1 MRSKDFPL
9 EVKHLGNVKK
19 AFIFVALATCFVT
32 SCSYV
37 RTTQEPLRY
46 VTTIARTDARF
57 GEAFGLVFSKQYLY
71 VTDGQNGEVTWS
83 IPGNGEIFTIK
94 GLDTPSGICIADDGK
109 SIIADSGRNA
119 IYRVDIEPVL
129 IAGIE
134 GKRGADDG
142 ASPSATFNGPVGI
155 SCVGDKVIIADTY
168 NDRIRVIENGN
179 VRTLAGSAQGF
190 QDGVAAMFDTPTGV
204 AVWQDKV
211 LVADMGN
218 RRIRVIEPDGRV
230 WTLAGNGESN
240 LRDGSLLSA
249 SFVAPTAVAVDP
261 NGVIYIADGNAI
273 REISGPIPIVKTVAG
288 LERGLADGEGLRARF
303 NRPTGLAFDDNGDL
317 LIADSENRVI
327 RKLTS
332 DPTATKI
339 TPEQIAALD
348 DKPEE
353 FRKAAPARWPFDP
366 ATAKRDIAGT
376 LGEIRGKMTPAA
388 DNVWFHNGL
397 DVAGAFGETARFV
410 RSEKALRVDA
420 AENFGT
426 LRELIRLPTM
436 GYIHIRL
443 GRDKDG
449 KLFGDE
455 RFQFSK
461 DPSGKLINVRVA
473 RGTRFESGE
482 PIGTLN
488 PMKHVHLIAGRSGRE
503 MNAIDAL
510 TLPGIA
516 DSRPPTIE
524 SVSLFTQNWQPIETT
539 NGIPRIKQ
547 GDQLRIVVRAYDQV
561 DGNSER
567 RRLGVYGVS
576 YQLSLGDAQAAEI
589 KFDRMPSN
597 VFVSLLYANNSH
609 SGATG
614 ETIFNY
620 IATNSLIDGRAREG
634 FVNTASLEPGKV
646 TATVNVTDY
655 FGNRASKQIEFEVII

>member
-1 MRSKDFPL
+1 
-9 EVKHLGNVKK
+9 VKYLRNIIILLGLFTLVT
-19 AFIFVALATCFVT
+19 AFAP

-37 RTTQEPLRY
+37 DTSAEPLKY
-46 VTTIARTDARF
+46 VTTVAGTRGEF
-57 GEAFGLVFSKQYLY
+57 GETFSVVFRNGSVY
-71 VTDGQNGEVTWS
+71 VSDGEKGEVARLTANRENQVE
-83 IPGNGEIFTIK
+83 G
-94 GLDTPSGICIADDGK
+94 GLGTPSGITFGK
-109 SIIADSGRNA
+109 NGDLLVADSGRNT
-119 IYRVDIEPVL
+119 IYKLDPSPTTV
-129 IAGIE
+129 AGN
-134 GKRGADDG
+134 GSRGFRDG
-142 ASPSATFNGPVGI
+142 PSSEAQFNGPTGI
-155 SCVGDKVIIADTY
+155 AYRESDDKIYIADTY
-168 NDRIRVIENGN
+168 NDKIRVIENGN
-179 VRTLAGSAQGF
+179 VQTLAGSTKGF
-190 QDGVAAMFDTPTGV
+190 QDGVSSMFDTPTCI
-204 AVWQDKV
+204 AIWNDKL

-218 RRIRVIEPDGRV
+218 RRIRVVEADGRV

-273 REISGPIPIVKTVAG
+273 REISGPIPMVKTVAG

-303 NRPTGLAFDDNGDL
+303 NRPTGLAIDDNGDL

-332 DPTATKI
+332 DANATKI
-339 TPEQIAALD
+339 TPEEIAALD

-353 FRKAAPARWPFDP
+353 FRNAAPARWPFDP

-397 DVAGAFGETARFV
+397 DVAGAYGETARFV
-410 RSEKALRVDA
+410 RSEKVLRVDA

-426 LRELIRLPTM
+426 LRELIRMPTM

-449 KLFGDE
+449 RLFGDE
-455 RFQFSK
+455 RFQFAK
-461 DPSGKLINVRVA
+461 DPSGKLVNVRVA
-473 RGTRFESGE
+473 RGARFEAGE

-488 PMKHVHLIAGRSGRE
+488 PMNHVHLIAGRSGRE

-510 TLPGIA
+510 TLPGIS
-516 DSRPPTIE
+516 DTRPPTIE
-524 SVSLFTQNWQPIETT
+524 SVSLFSQNWQPIETT
-539 NGIPRIKQ
+539 NGIPRIRQ

-576 YQLSLGDAQAAEI
+576 YTLSRGDAQATEI

-597 VFVSLLYANNSH
+597 LFVSLLYANNSH

-620 IATNSLIDGRAREG
+620 IATNSLIDGKARES

-646 TATVNVTDY
+646 TATLNVTDY
-655 FGNRASKQIEFEVII
+655 FGNRASKQIEFEVIK